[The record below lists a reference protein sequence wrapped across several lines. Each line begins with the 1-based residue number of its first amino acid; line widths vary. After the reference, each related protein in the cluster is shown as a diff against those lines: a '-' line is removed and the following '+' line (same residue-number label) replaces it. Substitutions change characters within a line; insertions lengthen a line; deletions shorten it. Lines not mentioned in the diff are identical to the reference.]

1 MSLLTD
7 TGKSVK
13 SLRDALSGTTD
24 SVNDVLA
31 AGSDVY
37 QAVSEQVDETFSSL
51 SQDAAAAG
59 ESLNGLA
66 EQVQVIIDRYASF
79 S

>member
-1 MSLLTD
+1 M
-7 TGKSVK
+7 
-13 SLRDALSGTTD
+13 
-24 SVNDVLA
+24 NDVLA

-59 ESLNGLA
+59 QSLNGLA
-66 EQVQVIIDRYASF
+66 GQIQTIIDRYAAFRDSLQGISDSCRKSF
-79 S
+79 RI

>member
-1 MSLLTD
+1 M
-7 TGKSVK
+7 
-13 SLRDALSGTTD
+13 
-24 SVNDVLA
+24 NDVLA

-79 S
+79 RDSLQGVSDSLPEAFHI